1 MGRRAWWAAVAFLTR
16 LPTPPLGRM
25 APEELAAALPW
36 FPWVG
41 AMLGAILALGAWSG
55 PQAAELTAALL
66 LILWVALSG
75 NLHLDGLADTLDAL
89 AGGRDQE
96 HRLALLKD
104 PRSGPAAVS
113 GVALLLLLKFAALVT
128 LLEAGAW
135 QALLLVP
142 IMGRTALAGCFLV
155 LPYRREQGLGRVF
168 ADYSHRRRV
177 VHSSLAALVVVG
189 LVGGAAGLLALLG
202 AALVFWGA
210 VWLWRSRF
218 GGFTGDLAGATLE
231 SVEAAALVVWAAM
244 S

>member
-1 MGRRAWWAAVAFLTR
+1 MGWHSWWAAVAFLTR
-16 LPTPPLGRM
+16 LPTPPLGRL
-25 APEELAAALPW
+25 APETLAAALPW

-41 AMLGAILALGAWSG
+41 AVLGAILALGAWLA
-55 PQAAELTAALL
+55 PPAAELTAALL

-89 AGGRDQE
+89 AGGRDREQ
-96 HRLALLKD
+96 RLALLKD

-113 GVALLLLLKFAALVT
+113 GVVLLLLLKFAALVT

-142 IMGRTALAGCFLV
+142 IVGRTALAGCFLA

-168 ADYSHRRRV
+168 AAYPHRKWVIR
-177 VHSSLAALVVVG
+177 SSLAALAVVG
-189 LVGGAAGLLALLG
+189 VFGGVAALVAIG
-202 AALVFWGA
+202 AALAFFWAA
-210 VWLWRSRF
+210 VSLWRRRF

-231 SVEAAALVVWAAM
+231 GVEAVALAVWAGM